1 MTRWQP
7 DARGRLAE
15 AAMALFQ
22 EQGFQ
27 ATTVPQIAER
37 AGLTTRT
44 FFRHYTD
51 KREVFFAYQQDLP
64 DVVAEVMASAPPELT
79 PMEVVAAGL
88 RRLAVSQFEPARE
101 HFLAHRA
108 VVLSDDGL
116 RERELWKRSILG
128 DAMHAGFVA
137 RGADDLT
144 ATLAAELGVTAF
156 SVASA
161 RWLDDE
167 AGRPMVDHVDETLA
181 RLTAM
186 STTSTR
192 EPTDATTRTTEAG
205 RHG

>member
-1 MTRWQP
+1 MSRWQP
-7 DARGRLAE
+7 DARGRLAQ
-15 AAMALFQ
+15 AAMELFT
-22 EQGFQ
+22 EQGFA
-27 ATTVPQIAER
+27 ATTVPEIAAR

-44 FFRHYTD
+44 FFRHYAD

-64 DVVAEVMASAPPELT
+64 GVVAEVMTSAPPDLP
-79 PMEVVAAGL
+79 PMEVIAAGL
-88 RRLAVSQFEPARE
+88 RRLAVSQFEPARG

-116 RERELWKRSILG
+116 RERELWKRSVLG
-128 DAMHAGFVA
+128 DAMRAGFIA
-137 RGADDLT
+137 RGADELS

-181 RLTAM
+181 RLAVM
-186 STTSTR
+186 STTV
-192 EPTDATTRTTEAG
+192 PTAPTKHTPHPD
-205 RHG
+205 